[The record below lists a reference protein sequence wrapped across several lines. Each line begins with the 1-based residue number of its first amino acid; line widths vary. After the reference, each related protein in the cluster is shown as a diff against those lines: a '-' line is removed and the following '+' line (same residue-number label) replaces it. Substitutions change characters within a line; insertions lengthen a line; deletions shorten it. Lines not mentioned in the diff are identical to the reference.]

1 MVAFPVTYWFS
12 TLCFFLSSFNL
23 LSFVVGPF
31 IRCRI
36 GDVLE
41 IHHKNLDISGIA
53 HNIDFHAVT
62 GPGGGASLSYAE
74 QNQEKVFF
82 SRMLHPGLFIYHC
95 AAAPVPAHIANGM
108 YGVVLVEPAEGLP
121 KVDKEFY
128 VMQSEFYTEPSYRG
142 DKNLLELSYQNGLD
156 ENPSHI
162 VFNGRVNALVDNPL
176 VTKQGDRVRLFVGK

>member
-1 MVAFPVTYWFS
+1 VFVSPAH
-12 TLCFFLSSFNL
+12 LCISSRL
-23 LSFVVGPF
+23 VGPF

-74 QNQEKVFF
+74 QDQEKVFF
-82 SRMLHPGLFIYHC
+82 SRMLHPGVFIYHC

-108 YGVVLVEPAEGLP
+108 YGVILVEPAEGLP
-121 KVDKEFY
+121 KVCY
-128 VMQSEFYTEPSYRG
+128 VLFHSLPCPSVPFPSFSSASLPYTTG
-142 DKNLLELSYQNGLD
+142 
-156 ENPSHI
+156 
-162 VFNGRVNALVDNPL
+162 
-176 VTKQGDRVRLFVGK
+176 